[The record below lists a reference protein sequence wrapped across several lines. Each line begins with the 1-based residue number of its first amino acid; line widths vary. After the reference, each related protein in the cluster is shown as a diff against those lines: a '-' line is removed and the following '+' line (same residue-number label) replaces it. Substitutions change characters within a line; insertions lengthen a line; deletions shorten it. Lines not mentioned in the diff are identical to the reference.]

1 MDASTDRIVKHAVL
15 RAPRSRVWQAV
26 SDSQAFGR
34 WFGVEFAGPFVAG
47 AAMRGRMVPTQMDA
61 EIAAMQKPYEGM
73 AFDFF
78 VERIEPETCIAFRW
92 HPYPLPPGADPAA
105 EPTTLIE
112 FTLADAPE
120 GTALTITESGFDRI
134 PLARRAEAFANNEG
148 GWTLQ
153 LRLVGRYVD
162 G

>member
-1 MDASTDRIVKHAVL
+1 
-15 RAPRSRVWQAV
+15 VWQAV

-47 AAMRGRMVPTQMDA
+47 APLRGRMVPTQMDA

-73 AFDFF
+73 AFDIF

-92 HPYPLPPGADPAA
+92 HPYSLALDVDPAV
-105 EPTTLIE
+105 EPTTLVE
-112 FTLADAPE
+112 FTLADAAE
-120 GTALTITESGFDRI
+120 GTSLTITESGFDHI
-134 PLARRAEAFANNEG
+134 PLERRAAAFANNEG

-153 LRLVGRYVD
+153 LRVVGRYVD